1 MLCSDLC
8 VNYGNVEAKAQ
19 YKITLTNLVFPLLCD
34 WFNLKQMVV
43 CECLNVFTLDL
54 FSVVL
59 FIMQVGL
66 A

>member
-1 MLCSDLC
+1 M
-8 VNYGNVEAKAQ
+8 
-19 YKITLTNLVFPLLCD
+19 LTNLLFSLLCD
-34 WFNLKQMVV
+34 WFKLKQMVV
-43 CECLNVFTLDL
+43 CECFNVFTLDL